1 MDNGPEGAL
10 LLANQMSSVVHDLE
24 QKRVGYLKYK
34 ERKKDKSSKSSVF
47 KSADQLD
54 KEKSV
59 AKWTT
64 AKVIFS
70 FLMPNLMLFMAT
82 DLIFKLRR
90 GASISRFVCR
100 SVGLSVEII

>member
-34 ERKKDKSSKSSVF
+34 ERKRDKSSKSSVF

-64 AKVIFS
+64 AKVHFS
-70 FLMPNLMLFMAT
+70 FLLPHWMHFT
-82 DLIFKLRR
+82 
-90 GASISRFVCR
+90 GTESICSHKVQ
-100 SVGLSVEII
+100 GT